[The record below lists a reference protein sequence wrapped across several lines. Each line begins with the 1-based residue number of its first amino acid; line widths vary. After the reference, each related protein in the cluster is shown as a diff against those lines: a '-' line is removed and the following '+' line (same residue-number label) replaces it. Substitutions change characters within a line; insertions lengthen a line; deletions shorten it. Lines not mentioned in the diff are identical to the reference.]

1 MRKYLKSGK
10 IILWAGAIALVYMFV
25 ILASE
30 TSRNYQLRSKADE
43 LDSQISRLEGQVE
56 DLGYKITYY
65 KTDSFREKLAREK
78 LNVAGAGES
87 VVIIKDD
94 KRDRAEDS
102 SQSMI
107 ELKSD
112 EQVLSEKPNYQQWW
126 IFIFDK

>member
-30 TSRNYQLRSKADE
+30 TSRNYQLRSTADE

-102 SQSMI
+102 SQSKI

>member
-1 MRKYLKSGK
+1 M
-10 IILWAGAIALVYMFV
+10 WAGAIALVYMFV

-102 SQSMI
+102 SQSKI

>member
-94 KRDRAEDS
+94 KRDQAEDS
-102 SQSMI
+102 SQSKI

>member
-102 SQSMI
+102 SQSKI

-112 EQVLSEKPNYQQWW
+112 EQVLSEKPNYQQWS

>member
-102 SQSMI
+102 SQSKI